1 MSLAVNTMEFL
12 SSLQAINIAGKTK
25 PGVDADWA
33 DQIAGGVTNS
43 LLLVLAIFI
52 GAKQY
57 FGNVIDCWTP
67 QEFTGSMD
75 TYVKEFCFVNRCV
88 KAAINPYIF
97 VNVNCTKTRIK
108 SFILTL

>member
-1 MSLAVNTMEFL
+1 MSLAVNTMEL
-12 SSLQAINIAGKTK
+12 LTRMQEINIAGKTN

-57 FGNVIDCWTP
+57 FGTVIDCWTP
-67 QEFTGSMD
+67 SEFTEPMD
-75 TYVKEFCFVNRCV
+75 TYVSEFCFVNRYERCPSL
-88 KAAINPYIF
+88 PYIF
-97 VNVNCTKTRIK
+97 VRVYCKDSN
-108 SFILTL
+108 L